1 MPVYFDLLSF
11 LMKLPSAL
19 IILIREEGRSHLN
32 KGSGGYLCVTA
43 VISLTATTGYTFR
56 VGAAGNDAG
65 FDGQG
70 TAFLGC
76 GADVTR
82 RSAITAADGIPFG
95 CEPVMMELLLWYG
108 HLYDLPMRMAPSSS

>member
-1 MPVYFDLLSF
+1 MLN
-11 LMKLPSAL
+11 LPSAL

-32 KGSGGYLCVTA
+32 KGLEGYLFVTA

-65 FDGQG
+65 FDGHG
-70 TAFLGC
+70 PAFLGC

-82 RSAITAADGIPFG
+82 RSAITVADGISFG
-95 CEPVMMELLLWYG
+95 GEPVMIVLLL
-108 HLYDLPMRMAPSSS
+108 

>member
-1 MPVYFDLLSF
+1 MLN
-11 LMKLPSAL
+11 LPSAL
-19 IILIREEGRSHLN
+19 IILIREEGRSHLKSHLN
-32 KGSGGYLCVTA
+32 KGSEGYLFVTA

-82 RSAITAADGIPFG
+82 RSAIAAADGTPFG
-95 CEPVMMELLLWYG
+95 GEPVMIVLLLWYG
-108 HLYDLPMRMAPSSS
+108 HLYDLPHFRVVNI